1 MGVVETD
8 EPLAVRRVER
18 QRVGDPVR
26 DPPGLLHRLD
36 LELEVMAAWEV
47 VQPPVIAEQQLERV
61 LGDNHA
67 VSYHV
72 MIGS

>member
-36 LELEVMAAWEV
+36 LELEEMTAREV
-47 VQPPVIAEQQLERV
+47 VQSTVIGKQQLQRV
-61 LGDNHA
+61 LGDIHTLY
-67 VSYHV
+67 YHV
-72 MIGS
+72 VIG